1 MRTWNRK
8 KKLGGKI
15 TILLQKIKG
24 CSQQYGN
31 SKGVTSGSGL
41 SGESWEL

>member
-1 MRTWNRK
+1 MEQEEET
-8 KKLGGKI
+8 GGEI

-31 SKGVTSGSGL
+31 NKGVTSGSGL